1 VAVLEV
7 GKGLRMTA
15 SLTQDLGRVPAAIA
29 SATTGGDAPEP
40 VQRRDQGSATREAMT
55 AALVATN
62 NSVGVEGLDP
72 AAAAKIRAPKGPA
85 ELKQLEIEA
94 RILTEA
100 DALHR
105 QKLGQ
110 DSLYALL
117 VIARALAGV
126 EGRKTLLFFSEGL
139 AVPDVVADVLDRMVS
154 QANRTNL
161 TIYAVDPRGLVPN
174 GAYADSKR
182 ALLAARHS
190 SERAMRSTGAEE
202 GPNRGVTPM
211 EVKTHDLALDT
222 LRLNPQA
229 NLRELAEAT
238 GGFLVAE
245 TNDMDTAIERVGADL
260 RTYYEVGYSPANRLA
275 DGAFRQIRVK
285 LRRRGAT
292 IRTRRGY
299 FASPPGQGS
308 ALPHELALAQA
319 LEEPEL
325 PRDFTH
331 EVATG
336 MGDTANGARSVEIV
350 VRVPV
355 RHLRLETDATSGY
368 RAHFSVLVAVRNTQG
383 ALVATLVHDWPM
395 QGAAS
400 ETAYARQQS
409 AAVRRTLALPPG
421 RYVIETSVLDRL
433 SGARSASRTA
443 VEVGG

>member
-1 VAVLEV
+1 
-7 GKGLRMTA
+7 
-15 SLTQDLGRVPAAIA
+15 
-29 SATTGGDAPEP
+29 
-40 VQRRDQGSATREAMT
+40 MT

-174 GAYADSKR
+174 GAYDDSKR

-211 EVKTHDLALDT
+211 EVKPHDLALDT

-355 RHLRLETDATSGY
+355 RDLRLETDATSGY
-368 RAHFSVLVAVRNTQG
+368 RAHFSLLVAVRNTQG
-383 ALVATLVHDWPM
+383 ALVATLAHDWPM

-400 ETAYARQQS
+400 EAAYARQQS
-409 AAVRRTLALPPG
+409 AAVRRTLALLPG